1 MFMLNVVPVT
11 DVGNVDLGQISE
23 DNSLTFT
30 EAQLLANS
38 EDEGDPPSIASV
50 SVDPAQGTL
59 THDGDV
65 WTFTPAENFSGDVKI
80 SFTVAYTDEQL
91 PAEASLT
98 VLPVNDPPRA
108 GDVDFGQS
116 PDGAVYFTA
125 AELLANSSD
134 ADGDALSIVA
144 GSVSVHPDFGQIL
157 DMGEGSW
164 MYLAPEGFAHQD
176 VPISFRVSDGDLEV
190 AATAVIDVDTH
201 SANVPLVQTLALD
214 TAAPLTVTQDS
225 LTTPDHD
232 GLTITHVTGEAGDTL
247 EIADQANWSHE
258 SSDAD
263 HHHLVSATGLVELYI
278 DRDVDIHVV
287 GGVDSTGSPTPSD
300 DSLHVDDFFHTVLSG
315 GGNDTIT
322 IDPLLHSDGHITSGD
337 FTHIDGGDG
346 FDVLKFGVDQ
356 ALHTGTEMDLTAL
369 NAHQVENIEA
379 IDITGNTDNTLTL
392 DAASVIDVTDS
403 GNALYV
409 QGDGNDT
416 VHVSDAASWSHAGTS
431 DLGGVTYDHYTGLD
445 AFGTAADLYVQQHMQ
460 TNLLHP

>member
-1 MFMLNVVPVT
+1 
-11 DVGNVDLGQISE
+11 VDLGQIPE

-65 WTFTPAENFSGDVKI
+65 WTFTPAENSSGDVKI

-91 PAEASLT
+91 SAEASLT
-98 VLPVNDPPRA
+98 VLPVNDPPQA

-157 DMGEGSW
+157 DMGAGSW
-164 MYLAPEGFAHQD
+164 MYLAPEGFTHQD

-190 AATAVIDVDTH
+190 AATALIDVDTH

-232 GLTITHVTGEAGDTL
+232 GLTITHVTGETGDTL

-322 IDPLLHSDGHITSGD
+322 IDPLLHSDGHITPDD

-416 VHVSDAASWSHAGTS
+416 VHVSDAASWTHAGTS